1 MLNVKRIF
9 SLSVLAVCIASI
21 SACYVS
27 YVKDENSVFYAVA
40 VGSSLILNQAITIP
54 GGQVAIYL
62 QAGEILPYG
71 NVDKYRPNCKF
82 EIYTISEKPRSVQTD
97 SFQIIKVEDDI
108 ESSSMQNNT
117 QLASVDNVVAR
128 NNHAFGMLD
137 HSEVFNYATL
147 MYLRSDKQKDVY
159 RLTCQHW
166 ESILDDKHLSI
177 KQMRDAMG
185 AVLTLNIKE

>member
-1 MLNVKRIF
+1 MLNVKRIV
-9 SLSVLAVCIASI
+9 SLSVLATYIACI
-21 SACYVS
+21 SACFVDH
-27 YVKDENSVFYAVA
+27 VKDENSVFYAVA
-40 VGSSLILNQAITIP
+40 VGSSLVLNQAITIP

-82 EIYTISEKPRSVQTD
+82 EIYTISEKPRGVQAD

-117 QLASVDNVVAR
+117 QLASVDNILAR
-128 NNHAFGMLD
+128 NNHAFGVLD

-185 AVLTLNIKE
+185 AVFALNIKE

>member
-1 MLNVKRIF
+1 MLNVKRIV

-21 SACYVS
+21 SACYVNH
-27 YVKDENSVFYAVA
+27 VKDENSVFYAVA
-40 VGSSLILNQAITIP
+40 VGSSLILNQAISIP

-71 NVDKYRPNCKF
+71 KVDKYRPNCKF
-82 EIYTISEKPRSVQTD
+82 EIYTISEKPRSVQAD

-108 ESSSMQNNT
+108 ESSSIQNNT
-117 QLASVDNVVAR
+117 QLASFDNILAR
-128 NNHAFGMLD
+128 NSHAFSMLD

-177 KQMRDAMG
+177 SQMRHAMG
-185 AVLTLNIKE
+185 AVFTLNIKE